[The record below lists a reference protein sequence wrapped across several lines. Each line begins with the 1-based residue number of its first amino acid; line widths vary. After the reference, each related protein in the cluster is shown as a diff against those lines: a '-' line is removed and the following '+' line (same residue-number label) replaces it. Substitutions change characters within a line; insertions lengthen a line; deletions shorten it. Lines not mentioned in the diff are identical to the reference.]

1 MWRRGSRTRL
11 ASQSPL
17 ISRREGLGAPIA
29 FRPDNEHRS
38 AGPTACAR
46 GERRKAMGLEFGMF
60 HEFQRPAGISDE
72 EAFATSFEQVDAA
85 ERWGLDAMW
94 LAEIHVAPERSVLSA
109 PLTLASAIAARTKRM
124 KIGTAVQVLPLCHPL
139 RLAEEVA
146 TVDQIS
152 HGRLIFGVGRSG
164 FPRTYEAYGVP
175 YGESRDRFAETLEIL
190 KQAWT
195 EERFSYQGKYYSFEN
210 VAVTPKPYQKPWPE
224 IRVAA
229 NSADTFPAIAKL
241 GHAVFVAVRLGT
253 LEELEPNIT
262 AYRKAWKEA
271 GHPGDGKVFLRA
283 PVYLADTDKAAL
295 EEPEESIMYFYRYL
309 GERLEDSAT
318 RAGVRAVEDR
328 AARGRR
334 LQEITY
340 EDALREKIIV
350 GSPERVT
357 DRLLE
362 LKDKLGLDGI
372 LAEMNCGTKVP
383 HARVMKSLQ
392 LMCEKVM

>member
-1 MWRRGSRTRL
+1 M
-11 ASQSPL
+11 
-17 ISRREGLGAPIA
+17 A
-29 FRPDNEHRS
+29 F
-38 AGPTACAR
+38 
-46 GERRKAMGLEFGMF
+46 EFGMF
-60 HEFQRPAGISDE
+60 HEFQRPSGVSDE
-72 EAFATSFEQVDAA
+72 QAFATSFEQVDAA

-94 LAEIHVAPERSVLSA
+94 LAEIHIAPERSVLSA

-139 RLAEEVA
+139 RLAEEAA

-190 KQAWT
+190 KKAWT
-195 EERFSYQGKYYSFEN
+195 EDTFSYKGQYYNFDN
-210 VAVTPKPYQKPWPE
+210 VRLTPKPYQKPWPE

-271 GHPGDGKVFLRA
+271 GHPGEGKVFLRA
-283 PVYLADTDKAAL
+283 PVYVADTDKQAI

-309 GERLEDSAT
+309 GERLEDSAS
-318 RAGVRAVEDR
+318 RSGVRAVEDR
-328 AARGRR
+328 TARGRR
-334 LQEITY
+334 LQTISY
-340 EDALREKIIV
+340 EDAMREKIIV
-350 GSPERVT
+350 GSAEKVA
-357 DRLLE
+357 DRLMG
-362 LKDKLGLDGI
+362 LKEKLGLDGI
-372 LAEMNCGTKVP
+372 LAEMNCGTKIP
-383 HARVMKSLQ
+383 HERVMRSLQ
-392 LMCEKVM
+392 LLCEKVSPRFN

>member
-1 MWRRGSRTRL
+1 M
-11 ASQSPL
+11 
-17 ISRREGLGAPIA
+17 A
-29 FRPDNEHRS
+29 F
-38 AGPTACAR
+38 
-46 GERRKAMGLEFGMF
+46 EFGMF
-60 HEFQRPAGISDE
+60 HEFQRPAGISE
-72 EAFATSFEQVDAA
+72 EAAFAISFEQVDAA

-94 LAEIHVAPERSVLSA
+94 LAEIHLAPERSVLSA

-195 EERFSYQGKYYSFEN
+195 EQPFSYHGKYYSFDN
-210 VAVTPKPYQKPWPE
+210 VRVTPKPWQQPWPE

-229 NSADTFPAIAKL
+229 NSADTFPQIAKL

-271 GHPGDGKVFLRA
+271 GHPGEGKVFLRA
-283 PVYLADTDKAAL
+283 PVYVAETDQAAR

-318 RAGVRAVEDR
+318 RAGVRQVEDR

-334 LQEITY
+334 LQTITY
-340 EDALREKIIV
+340 DDALREKIIV

-357 DRLLE
+357 DRLMG
-362 LKDKLGLDGI
+362 LKETLGLDGI
-372 LAEMNCGTKVP
+372 LCEMNCGTKIP
-383 HARVMKSLQ
+383 HAQVMKSLQ
-392 LMCEKVM
+392 LLCEKISPRFN